1 MIKAFKMN
9 DVDGD
14 DLLSSEEVKALLT
27 NFNEEF
33 TDEEIDESIK
43 AADKDGDGQI
53 SLEEFMATFLPGQ
66 SVNFVD
72 YNEKKLPDNNEK
84 NLPADKDGDGQISLE
99 EFMATFL

>member
-9 DVDGD
+9 DIDGD

-43 AADKDGDGQI
+43 AADKGGLI
-53 SLEEFMATFLPGQ
+53 SEVILPLVPLPKKGAKI
-66 SVNFVD
+66 SSLS
-72 YNEKKLPDNNEK
+72 KKLE
-84 NLPADKDGDGQISLE
+84 
-99 EFMATFL
+99 

>member
-9 DVDGD
+9 DIDGD

-43 AADKDGDGQI
+43 AADKGGLI
-53 SLEEFMATFLPGQ
+53 SEGILPLVPLPKKGAKLFPWAE
-66 SVNFVD
+66 NLNKLFT
-72 YNEKKLPDNNEK
+72 EKLCI
-84 NLPADKDGDGQISLE
+84 QFCS
-99 EFMATFL
+99 

>member
-9 DVDGD
+9 DIDGD

-43 AADKDGDGQI
+43 AADKGGLI
-53 SLEEFMATFLPGQ
+53 SEGILPLVPLPKKGAK
-66 SVNFVD
+66 SLPWAENLNKLFT
-72 YNEKKLPDNNEK
+72 EKLCI
-84 NLPADKDGDGQISLE
+84 QFCS
-99 EFMATFL
+99 